1 MKNTPNHDNSS
12 LVELL
17 KTLVFRANSLAEV
30 TTFLKTVITFLETV
44 ITVLKAETQ
53 QIQERRDDERRN
65 FLMQDIM
72 QLHEQLGIPKSNQRI
87 LKAMT
92 TPQLDAYAEELY
104 QQLKNRPF
112 KHLSAA

>member
-1 MKNTPNHDNSS
+1 MKPTSNHNNSS
-12 LVELL
+12 YVEFLN
-17 KTLVFRANSLAEV
+17 TVASRADSLAEG
-30 TTFLKTVITFLETV
+30 TKFLENAAPF
-44 ITVLKAETQ
+44 LKAETQ
-53 QIQERRDDERRN
+53 QIQELRDDERRGY
-65 FLMQDIM
+65 LMQEIM
-72 QLHEQLGIPKSNQRI
+72 RLHEQLGIASSNQRI